1 MAYPSNRLAPDVT
14 FLIDECLNRMLAKIA
29 RDQGFDGYHTRAIGL
44 GGGPDKLVAEYAVA
58 NGMVVVTNDARD
70 YRAIYRRFV
79 SHPGLVIVLPS
90 VNTFEQIRLFQ
101 AVLDFIEATGAVVD
115 QLVEVNEAGEIT
127 IQPWPQPRP

>member
-1 MAYPSNRLAPDVT
+1 MRFASGRRRMASRSNRPAPDVT
-14 FLIDECLNRMLAKIA
+14 FLIDECLNRALAKIA

-79 SHPGLVIVLPS
+79 SHPSCCPRSTPS
-90 VNTFEQIRLFQ
+90 SRYGSFKQCSISSK
-101 AVLDFIEATGAVVD
+101 
-115 QLVEVNEAGEIT
+115 
-127 IQPWPQPRP
+127 PP

>member
-1 MAYPSNRLAPDVT
+1 MAYPSNRPAPDVT
-14 FLIDECLNRMLAKIA
+14 FLIDECLNSVLSKAA
-29 RDQGFDGYHTRAIGL
+29 RDQGFDGYHVRALGL
-44 GGGPDKLVAEYAVA
+44 GGKPDKLVAEYAIA
-58 NGMVVVTNDARD
+58 NRMVVVTNDARD

-101 AVLDFIEATGAVVD
+101 SVLDFIEAAENIVD

-127 IQPWPQPRP
+127 VKPWPQPRS